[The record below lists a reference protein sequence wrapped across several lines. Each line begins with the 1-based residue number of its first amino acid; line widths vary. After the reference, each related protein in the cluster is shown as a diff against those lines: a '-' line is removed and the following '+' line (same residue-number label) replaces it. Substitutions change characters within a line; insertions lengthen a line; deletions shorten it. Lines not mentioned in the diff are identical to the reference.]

1 MSGGGSR
8 GEVGGSPPYFQTK
21 LRPEDRKKKFSETGS
36 PPLSQ
41 GQDNRPRSLSEG
53 LDLPLVNESVSHY
66 PMVTA

>member
-21 LRPEDRKKKFSETGS
+21 LRPEDRKKFSETGS

-41 GQDNRPRSLSEG
+41 GQDDRPRSLSEG

-66 PMVTA
+66 PMVIA

>member
-21 LRPEDRKKKFSETGS
+21 LRPEDRKKFSETRS

-41 GQDNRPRSLSEG
+41 GQDDRPRSLSEG